1 LGTIP
6 TITVTTVDGS
16 ATGSTTGNASGSIGT
31 IVLSTVAGSA
41 SGRVDRTPVL
51 FSEGVVLG
59 ATGPKKR
66 RRKRI
71 EIIEIE
77 DEIIVETPPPIV
89 GSITRK
95 KKRDA
100 RKVAALSPLVLE
112 HVTTPVPAFASG
124 DLPTYRVTSIE
135 GSAAGGA
142 TAVAEVGSFAML
154 AHDRRAPWRTEW
166 RTDSRNADRN
176 AYVASLRNRRA
187 A

>member
-6 TITVTTVDGS
+6 TITVATVDGS

-59 ATGPKKR
+59 ATGPKKK

-89 GSITRK
+89 ESIG
-95 KKRDA
+95 KKR
-100 RKVAALSPLVLE
+100 RKPRRVAALSPLVLE

-124 DLPTYRVTSIE
+124 DLPVYRVTSIE

-142 TAVAEVGSFAML
+142 TVVAEVGSFAML